1 MICSL
6 LLCQTFQDFNILFNF
21 FLNTWVTWRVF
32 LKTYVNKDTLH
43 QFQSTFSLPKSAQM
57 SCLPCVTGFPFSFC
71 SVRDET
77 KPMLTI
83 ARPSDHQRKPMLTI
97 ARPSDHQRKPML
109 TIARPSQPL
118 NHTSKSPTVLR
129 RSTMRHLWCETKFSG
144 PLTKEDSSSRRVNHL
159 LPYIK
164 MHNKRP
170 MICLDRPWVSSTEIL
185 TMKLRPLFTCSI
197 ILVSSTVR
205 VFLLLFFSLYKWS
218 F

>member
-1 MICSL
+1 M
-6 LLCQTFQDFNILFNF
+6 
-21 FLNTWVTWRVF
+21 
-32 LKTYVNKDTLH
+32 KTYVNKDTLH

-97 ARPSDHQRKPML
+97 ARPS
-109 TIARPSQPL
+109 QPL

-129 RSTMRHLWCETKFSG
+129 RSTMRHLWCETKFSD

-170 MICLDRPWVSSTEIL
+170 MICLDRP
-185 TMKLRPLFTCSI
+185 
-197 ILVSSTVR
+197 
-205 VFLLLFFSLYKWS
+205 
-218 F
+218 